1 MTGFGRG
8 EASRGAISATVEAR
22 SVNQR
27 FLKVSVRIPSWLS
40 SLEPLAR
47 ETVGREVRRGQ
58 VDVMVDVS
66 GEGARPRVSIDAEAV
81 ANYLEEWRRVQ
92 HELNIH
98 GDLTIEVLAA
108 SADLVTTSAP
118 AQAPEDVWPVIEEA
132 LGGALKGLLATRAVE
147 GEATA
152 RDVLDRVEAIQSGL
166 GVIEERAPAA
176 VREHVERVGAR
187 VKDLLEGVGSAAGKL
202 SEEDMAREVALLAEK
217 SDVAEEVARLKS
229 HIEQTRGLFADGDSE
244 VGRRLEF
251 LVQEMVREINTIGS
265 KSADVEISRR
275 VVEVKAEIERVREQA
290 RNIE

>member
-8 EASRGAISATVEAR
+8 EASQNDVAATVEAR

-27 FLKVSVRIPSWLS
+27 FLKVSVRMPSWVA
-40 SLEPLAR
+40 SLEPLVR
-47 ETVGREVRRGQ
+47 ETVGKSVRRGQ
-58 VDVMVDVS
+58 VDVAVELA
-66 GEGARPRVSIDAEAV
+66 GAGARPRISIDVDAV

-98 GDLTIEVLAA
+98 GDLTVEVLAA

-118 AQAPEDVWPVIEEA
+118 AQPPEEVWPVIEDA
-132 LGGALKGLLATRAVE
+132 LGGALSALAVVRSAE
-147 GEATA
+147 GDATA
-152 RDVLDRVEAIQSGL
+152 RDILDRVEAIEAGVA
-166 GVIEERAPAA
+166 VIEERAPAA
-176 VREHVERVGAR
+176 VTEHVERLSSR
-187 VKDLLEGVGSAAGKL
+187 VKDLLDGAGSAGGL
-202 SEEDMAREVALLAEK
+202 SEEDVAREVALLAQK
-217 SDVAEEVARLKS
+217 SDVAEEITRLRS
-229 HIEQTRGLFADGDSE
+229 HIEQTRELFSNGGSE

-275 VVEVKAEIERVREQA
+275 VVEVKAEIERIREQA